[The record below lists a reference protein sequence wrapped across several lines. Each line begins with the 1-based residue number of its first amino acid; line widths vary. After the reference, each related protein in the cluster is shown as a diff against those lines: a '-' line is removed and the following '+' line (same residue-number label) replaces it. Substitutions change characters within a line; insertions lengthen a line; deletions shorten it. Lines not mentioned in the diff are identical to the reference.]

1 MAICFKFFIILG
13 LTFNPI
19 FNNYSF
25 AKTSKILI
33 RSKDSNKEQYS
44 DYLIKNTDFVKPNLE
59 NILKLNLR
67 YKSNQILNLQN
78 LAETEFLGDD
88 ISKSTNTYKKIVS
101 LALNDLWTPEIKQI
115 IFQSYFR
122 LAQLEKGK
130 ENYWLEKAIEFS
142 VDSKPDPKLTPMGL
156 AENYTRLIALNLQNE
171 SEIVKLN
178 PEISNK
184 YIINSSFI
192 KSGLNK
198 KSIYR
203 LDYIAE
209 GSLPFTTF
217 LSGLNINNFKISELN
232 FTGLCEKI
240 KPSRKTNFTSAQIK
254 QYSNFYVYSSDECEP
269 KSVVTI
275 LNASKETSNPK
286 IVNSSKT
293 KLVTTLP
300 QKTIIED
307 LKNQNTSLSSPSISE
322 NQNLSKI
329 KYKKSNKKN
338 TWIYVG
344 SAILAVTLGAMFI
357 NQQNDNSRNYEST
370 SRQGF

>member
-13 LTFNPI
+13 LTFNPVL
-19 FNNYSF
+19 NNYSF

-33 RSKDSNKEQYS
+33 RSKDANQEQYS

-59 NILKLNLR
+59 NILKLNFR

-88 ISKSTNTYKKIVS
+88 VSKSINTYKKIIS

-142 VDSKPDPKLTPMGL
+142 VDSKPDPKLTPIGL
-156 AENYTRLIALNLQNE
+156 AENYSHLISSNLQNE
-171 SEIVKLN
+171 SEIIKLD
-178 PEISNK
+178 PELSKK

-209 GSLPFTTF
+209 SSLPFTTF
-217 LSGLNINNFKISELN
+217 LSGSKINNFKISEIN

-240 KPSRKTNFTSAQIK
+240 KPSRKINITSTQIK
-254 QYSNFYVYSSDECEP
+254 QYSNFYVYSSDKCEP
-269 KSVVTI
+269 KSVMTI
-275 LNASKETSNPK
+275 LNASKESSNPI
-286 IVNSSKT
+286 IVNNSKT

-300 QKTIIED
+300 QKIMTED
-307 LKNQNTSLSSPSISE
+307 LKSQNINLSSPMISK

-329 KYKKSNKKN
+329 SYKKSNKKN